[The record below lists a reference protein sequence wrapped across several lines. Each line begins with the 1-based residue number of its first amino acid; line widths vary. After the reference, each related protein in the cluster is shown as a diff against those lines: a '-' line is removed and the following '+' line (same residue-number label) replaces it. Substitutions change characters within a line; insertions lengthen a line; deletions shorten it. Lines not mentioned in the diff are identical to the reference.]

1 MVRTRG
7 VFVLR
12 VLRTFRHRSALS
24 APRSTNLWLRNNS
37 PDGKRSHMTA
47 FVSDDDGA
55 TWKGG
60 LLLDE
65 RESSYPDGIQA
76 EEGTLFIIY
85 DHQRYTLN
93 RAGKRGV
100 ASVVMATFC
109 EEDVRAGKPVTDK
122 VRLHQVVTQLQDTDD
137 TSGAPGK

>member
-1 MVRTRG
+1 
-7 VFVLR
+7 
-12 VLRTFRHRSALS
+12 
-24 APRSTNLWLRNNS
+24 
-37 PDGKRSHMTA
+37 MTA

-55 TWKGG
+55 RWKGG

-65 RESSYPDGIQA
+65 RESSYLDGIQA
-76 EEGTLFIIY
+76 EDGTLFIIY

-100 ASVVMATFC
+100 GSVQLAVFG

-122 VRLHQVVTQLQDTDD
+122 VRLRQVVTQLQNTNG
-137 TSGAPGK
+137 TSRAPGK

>member
-1 MVRTRG
+1 
-7 VFVLR
+7 
-12 VLRTFRHRSALS
+12 
-24 APRSTNLWLRNNS
+24 
-37 PDGKRSHMTA
+37 MTA
-47 FVSDDDGA
+47 FVSENDGA

-76 EEGTLFIIY
+76 EDGTLFIIY

-100 ASVVMATFC
+100 ASVQIAVFG
-109 EEDVRAGKPVTDK
+109 EEDVHAGKPVTDK
-122 VRLHQVVTQLQDTDD
+122 VRLQQVVTQLQNTDD
-137 TSGAPGK
+137 TSGTLGN

>member
-1 MVRTRG
+1 
-7 VFVLR
+7 
-12 VLRTFRHRSALS
+12 
-24 APRSTNLWLRNNS
+24 
-37 PDGKRSHMTA
+37 MTA

-76 EEGTLFIIY
+76 EDGTLFIIY

-100 ASVVMATFC
+100 GSVQIAVFS
-109 EEDVRAGKPVTDK
+109 EEDVRAGKPMSDE
-122 VRLHQVVTQLQDTDD
+122 VRLKIGVTRLRKE
-137 TSGAPGK
+137 P

>member
-1 MVRTRG
+1 
-7 VFVLR
+7 
-12 VLRTFRHRSALS
+12 
-24 APRSTNLWLRNNS
+24 
-37 PDGKRSHMTA
+37 MTA
-47 FVSDDDGA
+47 FVSENDGA

-100 ASVVMATFC
+100 GSVQIAVFGK
-109 EEDVRAGKPVTDK
+109 EEVRAGKPVTDK
-122 VRLHQVVTQLQDTDD
+122 MRLRVVTQLQDTDD
-137 TSGAPGK
+137 TSGAPAKSRSH

>member
-1 MVRTRG
+1 MV
-7 VFVLR
+7 
-12 VLRTFRHRSALS
+12 
-24 APRSTNLWLRNNS
+24 RNNS
-37 PDGKRSHMTA
+37 PDGKRSRMTA
-47 FVSDDDGA
+47 FVSDNDGA

-76 EEGTLFIIY
+76 EDGTLFIIY

-100 ASVVMATFC
+100 GSVQIAVFG

-122 VRLHQVVTQLQDTDD
+122 VRLHQVVTQLQNTDD